1 MNDFIVK
8 LRSYDFSFFK
18 SLFALCYLK
27 SKGTEQLLMGEHLN
41 KLNPNKIQIEYW
53 VNRLFFLEKI
63 KC

>member
-41 KLNPNKIQIEYW
+41 KLNPNKIQIEYL
-53 VNRLFFLEKI
+53 VKSVVFSAKN
-63 KC
+63 

>member
-41 KLNPNKIQIEYW
+41 KLNPNKIQIEYL
-53 VNRLFFLEKI
+53 VKSVVFSGKN
-63 KC
+63 